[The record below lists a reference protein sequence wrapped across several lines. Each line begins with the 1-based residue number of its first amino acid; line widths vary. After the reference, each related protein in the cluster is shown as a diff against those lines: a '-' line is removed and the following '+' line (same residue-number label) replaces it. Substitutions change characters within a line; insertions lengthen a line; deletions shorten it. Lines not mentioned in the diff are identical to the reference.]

1 MAAAIAANPSNF
13 EDPDKALREWGAG
26 GSTAATT
33 AATAAKPPPPQ
44 PSQTNIKQQVHKIDD
59 GIYSTPSAAA
69 SSSAGPSKAKSKQK
83 QQPPKMNPG
92 VQDEIIAG
100 GVQVEPV
107 APQQGRGR
115 PKRSTAAKP
124 VNYTED
130 EVYATPPQTGAG
142 RRRKR

>member
-1 MAAAIAANPSNF
+1 MQKTPETLPANKNKDGRVFFRHCGILKSVPSICRSF
-13 EDPDKALREWGAG
+13 
-26 GSTAATT
+26 
-33 AATAAKPPPPQ
+33 
-44 PSQTNIKQQVHKIDD
+44 QVHKIDD

-83 QQPPKMNPG
+83 QHQPPKMNPG

-115 PKRSTAAKP
+115 RPKRSAAAKP

-142 RRRKR
+142 RRRK